1 MKKSEKFEV
10 LAKKRMDKLLHTL
23 KLVANLS
30 NKQYYSYTDNQ
41 KDQII
46 NAIKSEFDL
55 LKSRFDANSS
65 DVKEEKGFRFK

>member
-1 MKKSEKFEV
+1 MKKSEKFEA
-10 LAKKRMDKLLHTL
+10 LAKKRMDKLLLAL

-55 LKSRFDANSS
+55 LKRRFDANSS
-65 DVKEEKGFRFK
+65 VVRKEKGFTFK

>member
-1 MKKSEKFEV
+1 MKKSEKFEA
-10 LAKKRMDKLLHTL
+10 LAKKRMDKLLLAL

-55 LKSRFDANSS
+55 LKRRFDANSS
-65 DVKEEKGFRFK
+65 DVRKEKGFTFK

>member
-1 MKKSEKFEV
+1 MKKSEKFEA
-10 LAKKRMDKLLHTL
+10 LARKRMDKLLLAL

-30 NKQYYSYTDNQ
+30 NKQYYSYTDSQ

-55 LKSRFDANSS
+55 LKRRFDANSS
-65 DVKEEKGFRFK
+65 DVRKEKGFRFK